1 MTMAHE
7 PLDESGH
14 ESVHGADEGIVLGGT
29 PAGRALARLTRML
42 ALIGGAFLLAAVA
55 ITLVSVIGRY
65 GFSQPVP
72 GDYELVEI
80 TCAVGTFLFFPYTQA
95 MNGNITAEFFT
106 AGLPRR
112 WRRILDVAS
121 EIVFTAIATLLAWRL
136 ARGLADKFA
145 SGDSS
150 MMIHI
155 PLWWAY
161 SVAVAAMTLLA
172 VVCALRVVEGIRM
185 IGR

>member
-1 MTMAHE
+1 MNMAHE
-7 PLDESGH
+7 PVH
-14 ESVHGADEGIVLGGT
+14 ESVHGADEGIVLGT
-29 PAGRALARLTRML
+29 TAPGRFLASLSRAL
-42 ALIGGAFLLAAVA
+42 ALIGGGFLLVA
-55 ITLVSVIGRY
+55 IGITLTSVIGRY

-106 AGLPRR
+106 TGLPVR
-112 WRRILDVAS
+112 WRRVLDIVHDIIFAAVA
-121 EIVFTAIATLLAWRL
+121 ALLAWRL
-136 ARGLADKFA
+136 GLGLMDKFQ

-161 SVAVAAMTLLA
+161 SVAVAAMALLA
-172 VVCALRVVEGIRM
+172 IVCALRAVEGIRM
-185 IGR
+185 LRR

>member
-1 MTMAHE
+1 MAPPE
-7 PLDESGH
+7 PVR
-14 ESVHGADEGIVLGGT
+14 ESVHGADAGLVLGAT
-29 PAGRALARLTRML
+29 PAGGALARLTSGL
-42 ALIGGAFLLAAVA
+42 ALVGGCFLLAAIA
-55 ITLVSVIGRY
+55 LTLISVIGRY
-65 GFSQPVP
+65 GFSSPVP

-106 AGLPRR
+106 SALPRR
-112 WRRILDVAS
+112 WRRTLDVINDVIFAG
-121 EIVFTAIATLLAWRL
+121 VAGLLTWRVGH
-136 ARGLADKFA
+136 GLVDKFH

-161 SVAVAAMTLLA
+161 SVAVAAMALLTL
-172 VVCALRVVEGIRM
+172 VCALRAVEGMRTFP
-185 IGR
+185 R